1 MYNYISEEVEF
12 GSSLRVRELSPF
24 LKRCDTEVYSNKAHY
39 VLMQHWIIKQLCT
52 VPVVKGSCA
61 IVAESH
67 MTLLWSSNGAKHWV
81 GVDHRAAVH
90 VCVCACVR
98 AFLGGLSI
106 TQSKEAD
113 RFDMSESVSGWGHYA
128 RSRTAGPS
136 HQHKHTCSRAW
147 AHKQAHTRTGFYGNS
162 KQTVGACGDP
172 TPTERK
178 REKPRLRSKNR
189 SKSKI
194 ESEMKHPV
202 TYASLSR
209 SQVSFIGASA
219 PNIYIKALKLYL
231 PYSHNAK
238 STLRT

>member
-1 MYNYISEEVEF
+1 MNYQAIMHCSCCQ
-12 GSSLRVRELSPF
+12 RELRHCRWEPHDS
-24 LKRCDTEVYSNKAHY
+24 S
-39 VLMQHWIIKQLCT
+39 
-52 VPVVKGSCA
+52 VVKQRGKTLSGRRPQSC
-61 IVAESH
+61 
-67 MTLLWSSNGAKHWV
+67 
-81 GVDHRAAVH
+81 
-90 VCVCACVR
+90 CACVC

-202 TYASLSR
+202 TYALLSR
-209 SQVSFIGASA
+209 SQIPSVIHRSICTE
-219 PNIYIKALKLYL
+219 YI
-231 PYSHNAK
+231 HK
-238 STLRT
+238 SS

>member
-67 MTLLWSSNGAKHWV
+67 MTPLWSSNGAKHWV
-81 GVDHRAAVH
+81 GVDHRAAVR
-90 VCVCACVR
+90 VCAHFWGDYPLHNPR
-98 AFLGGLSI
+98 KQTDSI
-106 TQSKEAD
+106 CQSLCLDEVIMHGA
-113 RFDMSESVSGWGHYA
+113 EL
-128 RSRTAGPS
+128 
-136 HQHKHTCSRAW
+136 
-147 AHKQAHTRTGFYGNS
+147 QAHLTSTNTHAVEHEHTNTRTGFHGNS

>member
-90 VCVCACVR
+90 VCVCTRISGGTIHYTIQGSRQIRYVRVCVWMR
-98 AFLGGLSI
+98 SLCTEQNCRPISPAQTHMQSSMSTQTGAHSHGFLWQLQ
-106 TQSKEAD
+106 TN
-113 RFDMSESVSGWGHYA
+113 
-128 RSRTAGPS
+128 SRCMWWPHPNRKKKGET
-136 HQHKHTCSRAW
+136 KTE
-147 AHKQAHTRTGFYGNS
+147 KQ
-162 KQTVGACGDP
+162 KQ
-172 TPTERK
+172 K
-178 REKPRLRSKNR
+178 
-189 SKSKI
+189 
-194 ESEMKHPV
+194 
-202 TYASLSR
+202 
-209 SQVSFIGASA
+209 
-219 PNIYIKALKLYL
+219 
-231 PYSHNAK
+231 
-238 STLRT
+238 